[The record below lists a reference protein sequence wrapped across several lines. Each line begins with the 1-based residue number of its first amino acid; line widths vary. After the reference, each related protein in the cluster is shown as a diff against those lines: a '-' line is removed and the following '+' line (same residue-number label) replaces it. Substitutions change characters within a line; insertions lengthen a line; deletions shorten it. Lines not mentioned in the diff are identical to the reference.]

1 MTNREIAHQRL
12 HNQLITH
19 QTFEKVD
26 DVVSWLCAVQA
37 QDYAAAKWALGLR
50 MQACT
55 DTIIEQAFTDG
66 IILRTHILRP
76 TWHFVSPTDIRWLL
90 ALTSPRVNAGNSSWY
105 RRLELDDALFMHSN
119 AVLAKALQGGK
130 QLTRAEL
137 VSVLQR
143 ASIVANNLL
152 RFTYIIMRAELDGII
167 CSGARRDKQFTYA
180 LLDERAPQ
188 ARTLDRDEALAELAR
203 RYFTSHGPATL
214 QDFVWWSGL
223 TVADARSGLEM
234 ITSQFV
240 YEILGGQTYWHSA
253 STPPSNDLSQPVYLL
268 PNFDEYTVGYTDRS
282 AIFDMSDAEKFDT
295 PGNVLNPTIVLD
307 GLVVGTWKRTIKKD
321 SVLLTPSLFTTL
333 TKAEV
338 HALVESANRYSTFL
352 NMPVEINLYSN

>member
-1 MTNREIAHQRL
+1 
-12 HNQLITH
+12 
-19 QTFEKVD
+19 
-26 DVVSWLCAVQA
+26 
-37 QDYAAAKWALGLR
+37 
-50 MQACT
+50 
-55 DTIIEQAFTDG
+55 
-66 IILRTHILRP
+66 
-76 TWHFVSPTDIRWLL
+76 
-90 ALTSPRVNAGNSSWY
+90 
-105 RRLELDDALFMHSN
+105 
-119 AVLAKALQGGK
+119 
-130 QLTRAEL
+130 
-137 VSVLQR
+137 VLQR

-188 ARTLDRDEALAELAR
+188 ARMLDRDEALAELAR

-223 TVADARSGLEM
+223 TIADAKTGLEM
-234 ITSQFV
+234 VRSQLMHEV
-240 YEILGGQTYWHSA
+240 VDSQTYWR
-253 STPPSNDLSQPVYLL
+253 STSMTPANDLSQTIYLL
-268 PNFDEYTVGYTDRS
+268 PNYDEYTVSYTDRS

-333 TKAEV
+333 TKAEL